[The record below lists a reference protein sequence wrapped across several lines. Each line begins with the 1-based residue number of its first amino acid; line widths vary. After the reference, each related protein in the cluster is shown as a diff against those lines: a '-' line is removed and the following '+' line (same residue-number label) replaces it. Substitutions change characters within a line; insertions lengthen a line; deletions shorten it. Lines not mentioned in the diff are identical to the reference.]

1 MIYYIIYY
9 FAKGGTIFLL
19 IYLDNAATTRP
30 KYLDIVKEHYNQG
43 WFNPSSGY
51 SGAADVFSDIK
62 KIRQKLSDVLGLD
75 SNVIFTSGGTE
86 ANNLAINSAKKA
98 KAHYI
103 TSTIEHPS
111 VYSAFKQLE
120 QNGASVDYVKPRDFC
135 VRSEDVAE
143 LVRDNTALVSIMHVN
158 NETGALNDIRKIA
171 AAVKAK
177 NSKCLFHS
185 DGVQALKKTQISLE
199 GAEIDFYTVS
209 AHKIHGLKGTGSL
222 LTKKTSSIKP
232 LVFGGG
238 QEEKLRPGTE
248 NTLGIQ
254 VFGEALKHFNPNH
267 DKVTEL
273 REKLIVGLD
282 KIDGAR
288 VNVPDSFVPN
298 IVSVSFEGVRAEV
311 LVRLLGEK
319 GIYIGAGAACS
330 RGKLSRVLLESG
342 IERKMAEGTVR
353 ISMSEENTNTDIDTC
368 LVEINA
374 ALSSLRRFHRN

>member
-62 KIRQKLSDVLGLD
+62 KIRQRLNDVLGFD

-111 VYSAFKQLE
+111 VYAAFKQLE
-120 QNGASVDYVKPRDFC
+120 QGGASVDYVRPRGFC
-135 VRSEDVAE
+135 IRSEDVAE
-143 LVRDNTALVSIMHVN
+143 LVRDNTSLVSIMHVN
-158 NETGALNDIRKIA
+158 NETGALNDIQKIA

-185 DGVQALKKTQISLE
+185 DGVQALKKTQISLA
-199 GAEIDFYTVS
+199 GADVDFYTVS
-209 AHKIHGLKGTGSL
+209 AHKIHGLKGTGAL
-222 LTKKTSSIKP
+222 LTRNTSGIKP

-254 VFGEALKHFNPNH
+254 VFGQALKDFDADN
-267 DKVTEL
+267 DKVAEL
-273 REKLIVGLD
+273 REKLIAGLTE
-282 KIDGAR
+282 IDGAR
-288 VNVPDSFVPN
+288 VNVPDSFVPY

-353 ISMSEENTNTDIDTC
+353 ISMSEENTNTDIDAC
-368 LVEINA
+368 LVEINT
-374 ALSSLRRFHRN
+374 ALCSLRRFHRN